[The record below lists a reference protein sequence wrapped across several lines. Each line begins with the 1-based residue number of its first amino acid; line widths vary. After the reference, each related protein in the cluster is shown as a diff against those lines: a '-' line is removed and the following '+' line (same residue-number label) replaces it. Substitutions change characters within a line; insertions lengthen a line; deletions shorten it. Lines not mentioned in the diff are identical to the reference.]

1 MPTLLTIFGIRFY
14 FYLDEHLPIHVHI
27 SCGGQKAKVVLEPEI
42 EVVYNHGLKEQEMK
56 KALDTCFI
64 YKEDF
69 ISEWH
74 KRFG

>member
-1 MPTLLTIFGIRFY
+1 M
-14 FYLDEHLPIHVHI
+14 
-27 SCGGQKAKVVLEPEI
+27 CGKKAKVVLEPEI

-69 ISEWH
+69 SEWH